1 MMPVRKLLICLS
13 YNNFLLRIK
22 DHEHNVGKCQRCN
35 TTIEPLLSEQWF
47 VKMEPLAK
55 EAIAAVKDGRIKFI
69 PERWEKNYLGW
80 MENIRD
86 WCISVKSGGDTK
98 YPHITIK

>member
-1 MMPVRKLLICLS
+1 MDRYEARKAIVGDLQ
-13 YNNFLLRIK
+13 YQNFLLRIT

-55 EAIAAVKDGRIKFI
+55 EAIAAVKDGRIKFV
-69 PERWEKNYLGW
+69 PERW
-80 MENIRD
+80 
-86 WCISVKSGGDTK
+86 TK
-98 YPHITIK
+98 TT

>member
-1 MMPVRKLLICLS
+1 MAVS
-13 YNNFLLRIK
+13 A
-22 DHEHNVGKCQRCN
+22 
-35 TTIEPLLSEQWF
+35 T
-47 VKMEPLAK
+47 

-86 WCISVKSGGDTK
+86 WCASRQSWWG
-98 YPHITIK
+98 HTIPAR